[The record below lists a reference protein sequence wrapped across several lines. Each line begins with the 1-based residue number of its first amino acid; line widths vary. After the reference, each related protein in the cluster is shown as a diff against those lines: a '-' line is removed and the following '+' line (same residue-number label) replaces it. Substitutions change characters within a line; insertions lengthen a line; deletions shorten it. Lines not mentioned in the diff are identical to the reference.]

1 MTNVDDKT
9 TNGGIPQ
16 TLASEAETKV
26 EKPTFAVLHVT
37 TPLQKGPKVL
47 DVQQQLF
54 LLGFFS
60 GVCNSVYDGATE
72 TAVRAFQRSRGLTCD
87 GIVGPV
93 TRNGL
98 LSASPED
105 AAPQPSGESPGLL
118 ALYEA
123 ASRLAIKENPPGSNK
138 TMFGVW
144 YGHDGLK
151 WCSIFVSYCFAV
163 GAGKL
168 ICDNFSGPGVKA
180 GKGCAY
186 VPTVCNWLKATGQW
200 LGKVSHPRPGDIVIF
215 NFKGIEPDHI
225 GIVDKDLGNG
235 TYFTIE
241 GNTSLS
247 SDSDGGEVAR
257 RTRKLSQ
264 IEGFGR
270 IAG

>member
-1 MTNVDDKT
+1 MT
-9 TNGGIPQ
+9 TNSNDEAGVPL
-16 TLASEAETKV
+16 TLASEADTKV
-26 EKPTFAVLHVT
+26 EKPTFVVLHVT
-37 TPLQKGPKVL
+37 TPLQQSPKVL
-47 DVQQQLF
+47 DVQQKLF

-60 GVCNSVYDGATE
+60 GVCDSVYDGATE
-72 TAVRAFQRSRGLTCD
+72 TAVRAFQPSRGLTCD
-87 GIVGPV
+87 GIVGPI
-93 TRNGL
+93 TMGTL
-98 LSASPED
+98 LSASPGD
-105 AAPQPSGESPGLL
+105 AVSAPSGLQALAEAVKHLGL
-118 ALYEA
+118 
-123 ASRLAIKENPPGSNK
+123 KENPPTSNK

-163 GAGKL
+163 GAHKL
-168 ICDNFSGPGVKA
+168 ICDNFSGSGVKA

-186 VPTVCNWLKATGQW
+186 VPTVCNWLKVTGQW
-200 LGKVSHPRPGDIVIF
+200 LGKISHPQPGDIVIF